1 MTQPDWTRPDWIR
14 QIEGPLAGSGLFL
27 RGAFHP
33 LPEDRVP
40 ALSDGRPAGT
50 VVLIGNA
57 GNELWHAFQASGPDM
72 AARHP
77 LDSWVAGY
85 LRAAADA
92 LGAEPVDAMTPPYPP
107 IQQWAVRA
115 GAGHRSPINLVI
127 HPDYGLWHT
136 FRGALLT
143 AEALPLARRAGAG
156 QSVRVVRR
164 QALPD
169 DLPGGSLLAAG
180 GTRVCRLR
188 PAGLRRPCRE
198 RCGPRLPD
206 RRLPGAPGLPG
217 RTALGLRARTGGL
230 SHGRG
235 RQDRP
240 ALAGEAGR
248 IKRRHFRPLPDISPL
263 RPG

>member
-50 VVLIGNA
+50 VALIGNA
-57 GNELWHAFQASGPDM
+57 GDELWHAFQASGPDM

-77 LDSWVAGY
+77 LDSWVAVY

-92 LGAEPVDAMTPPYPP
+92 LGAELVDAMTPPYPP

-143 AEALPLARRAGAG
+143 AEALPLPEAPAPDNPCESCAGKPCLTTCPAEAFALPENSRFADFDPPACVDHVESPAGRGCRTVGCLARRACPVGRPWAYE
-156 QSVRVVRR
+156 REPAAYHMNAVVRTVR
-164 QALPD
+164 RWQAKR
-169 DLPGGSLLAAG
+169 AG
-180 GTRVCRLR
+180 
-188 PAGLRRPCRE
+188 
-198 RCGPRLPD
+198 
-206 RRLPGAPGLPG
+206 
-217 RTALGLRARTGGL
+217 
-230 SHGRG
+230 
-235 RQDRP
+235 
-240 ALAGEAGR
+240 
-248 IKRRHFRPLPDISPL
+248 
-263 RPG
+263 

>member
-40 ALSDGRPAGT
+40 ALADGRPAGT

-77 LDSWVAGY
+77 LDSWVAVY

-92 LGAEPVDAMTPPYPP
+92 LGAELVDAMTLPYPP
-107 IQQWAVRA
+107 IQQWALRA

-143 AEALPLARRAGAG
+143 AEALPLPDAPAPDNPCE
-156 QSVRVVRR
+156 SMRR

-169 DLPGGSLLAAG
+169 DLPGGSLRLAG
-180 GTRVCRLR
+180 GRPVRRIR
-188 PAGLRRPCRE
+188 PADLRRPCRK
-198 RCGPRLPD
+198 RRRARLPH
-206 RRLPGAPGLPG
+206 RRLPGAPCLPG

-230 SHGRG
+230 PYGRG
-235 RQDRP
+235 GQDGP
-240 ALAGEAGR
+240 PLAGEAGR